1 MNLSVNTLLQG
12 GKYKIVR
19 FIKSGG
25 FGCTYE
31 AEHVMLEKRIAI
43 KEFFVKDFCN
53 RDEQTSHVTVGTQS
67 KKELVAK
74 LRRKFI
80 DEAKGLCKLHH
91 PGIVSVSDV
100 FEENGTAYF
109 VMDYIEGK
117 SLSEIVHAR
126 GALPEKQA
134 LDYIRQAGEALQYV
148 HEHNRL
154 HLDIKPDNLMLD
166 ANGQVVLI
174 DFGASKQYDE
184 ENGENTSTLIGKTPG
199 YAPLEQMG
207 NDVVR
212 FMPATDVYAL
222 GATLYKLLTGTT
234 PLSANRLASGEEQPP
249 LPAGISQGSRMAVD
263 RAMQTRKDKR
273 PQSVREFLSLLGSL
287 AEPSELENDNTVF
300 EVKTEV
306 FEKPQPEPVL
316 PAPSKPEL
324 PKNVSDPTGKC
335 DRNTPIG
342 EWIYRIGNR
351 PSVVNVLAILGIL
364 RCLAYCLVCIQ
375 SIFYYIFNYT
385 LYELPDPLYDV
396 FHFLD
401 WFFVAEILL
410 VIFFLVR
417 LKSFTEKLARLLIIP
432 LSLCLILMILFRFV
446 ESNSLIGLW
455 AIIPYAGVAILGIKM
470 SKQYH
475 GELRVLGRAMGCIGF
490 LTVISCAL
498 YFPSTYL
505 WLGFLWALS
514 LLDFVVKI
522 YWISAMWR
530 FMIKTNKS

>member
-1 MNLSVNTLLQG
+1 MNLPVNMLLQG

-154 HLDIKPDNLMLD
+154 HLDIKPGNLMLD
-166 ANGQVVLI
+166 GNGQVVLI

-184 ENGENTSTLIGKTPG
+184 ENGENTSTLIGNTPG

-273 PQSVREFLSLLGSL
+273 PQSVREFLSLLGSP
-287 AEPSELENDNTVF
+287 AEPSEPENDNTVF

-306 FEKPQPEPVL
+306 FENPQPELERPT
-316 PAPSKPEL
+316 PSPITPSEPE
-324 PKNVSDPTGKC
+324 PGKSSGGKNKVWRIILSVGVALLTLWGYTALTGK
-335 DRNTPIG
+335 DTETQTYEPVPVTDEI
-342 EWIYRIGNR
+342 I
-351 PSVVNVLAILGIL
+351 SVTEK
-364 RCLAYCLVCIQ
+364 
-375 SIFYYIFNYT
+375 IFYNKSGQGYKYT
-385 LYELPDPLYDV
+385 GPVNAQGQPHGFGKGEFFGSNGGTYVGNFDNGVRSGQGEFTTADGSNQYTGTWKDDQYDEGTLTMTSDGSYFKGTFKDNV
-396 FHFLD
+396 WYTGKFYT
-401 WFFVAEILL
+401 
-410 VIFFLVR
+410 
-417 LKSFTEKLARLLIIP
+417 KSGKFD
-432 LSLCLILMILFRFV
+432 
-446 ESNSLIGLW
+446 
-455 AIIPYAGVAILGIKM
+455 
-470 SKQYH
+470 
-475 GELRVLGRAMGCIGF
+475 GELVNGEM
-490 LTVISCAL
+490 
-498 YFPSTYL
+498 
-505 WLGFLWALS
+505 
-514 LLDFVVKI
+514 K
-522 YWISAMWR
+522 
-530 FMIKTNKS
+530 